1 MKRRCKMATIIDC
14 GLATRPNI
22 RFGINHKY
30 ITKTLTPY
38 NYRWYAI
45 ARGSWYIFIVKGEIK
60 EKNKTN
66 VTYRVCSYF
75 WKDDK
80 KSTLDYTSLHQAL
93 DDVNNLYGGQ
103 EGEYPPEVENPWVI
117 FTLPDKKPDKK
128 EEPWAYQFTSFREEE
143 E

>member
-1 MKRRCKMATIIDC
+1 MATIIDC

-45 ARGSWYIFIVKGEIK
+45 VRGDWYLFIVKGKIK
-60 EKNKTN
+60 EKNKTT
-66 VTYRVCSYF
+66 VTYRVCSYL
-75 WKDDK
+75 WRDGK
-80 KSTLDYTSLHQAL
+80 KSVLDYTNLHQAL

-103 EGEYPPEVENPWVI
+103 EGVYPPEAENPWVI
-117 FTLPDKKPDKK
+117 FTIPDKTKK
-128 EEPWAYQFTSFREEE
+128 SWAYQFTGFREEE

>member
-1 MKRRCKMATIIDC
+1 MATIIDC
-14 GLATRPNI
+14 GLATRQNI

-30 ITKTLTPY
+30 ITKILTPY

-45 ARGSWYIFIVKGEIK
+45 ARRSWYIFIVKGEIK

>member
-1 MKRRCKMATIIDC
+1 MATIIDC

>member
-1 MKRRCKMATIIDC
+1 MATIIDC

-45 ARGSWYIFIVKGEIK
+45 VRGGWYIFIVKGKIK
-60 EKNKTN
+60 EKNKTAI
-66 VTYRVCSYF
+66 TYRVCSYF
-75 WKDDK
+75 WKDDR

-93 DDVNNLYGGQ
+93 DDVNSLNGGR
-103 EGEYPPEVENPWVI
+103 EGVYPPEVENPWVI
-117 FTLPDKKPDKK
+117 FTIPDKNKK
-128 EEPWAYQFTSFREEE
+128 PWAYQFTSFREEE
-143 E
+143 EE